1 MERLR
6 GIRSAVARRTTATH
20 LMALLCFLLAV
31 VPTSFYR
38 PDGPYLVVFVC
49 GVETALL
56 VLVAVRH
63 LLVSWCFSVP
73 LVLFLPYAYGA
84 HTGPESVWGLPWTI
98 GLMVAVGFL
107 LYRIALR
114 HNAVVVAVVLAVTI
128 VATRPRLAD
137 WGDAPLPAVLAL
149 GAVVLGTVLRRRR
162 EADRVRRAEQTRLA
176 ALEERTSI
184 ARELHDVVSH
194 HMSALVLR
202 TNAVSYRLPGLAPAV
217 LDELDVIQ
225 RMARDGLTEM
235 RRMLVV
241 LRADDG
247 DGAAPQPGLSDV
259 EGMVARFRVTGAE
272 ISLQVDVGSVPAGV
286 GLSAYR
292 IVQEALSNSGR
303 HAPGGAVS
311 VEITTRGDVLWV
323 EVRNAAATRPAL
335 DDDPARLRHGL
346 AGMAERVRVLGGEL
360 TAGPT
365 PVGGFAVVADLP
377 LHGED
382 TA

>member
-1 MERLR
+1 
-6 GIRSAVARRTTATH
+6 
-20 LMALLCFLLAV
+20 
-31 VPTSFYR
+31 
-38 PDGPYLVVFVC
+38 
-49 GVETALL
+49 
-56 VLVAVRH
+56 
-63 LLVSWCFSVP
+63 
-73 LVLFLPYAYGA
+73 
-84 HTGPESVWGLPWTI
+84 
-98 GLMVAVGFL
+98 
-107 LYRIALR
+107 
-114 HNAVVVAVVLAVTI
+114 
-128 VATRPRLAD
+128 
-137 WGDAPLPAVLAL
+137 
-149 GAVVLGTVLRRRR
+149 
-162 EADRVRRAEQTRLA
+162 
-176 ALEERTSI
+176 LEERTRI

-202 TNAVSYRLPGLAPAV
+202 ADAVSYRLPGLPPAL

-241 LRADDG
+241 LRAGDG

-259 EGMVARFRVTGAE
+259 EGMVAGFRETGAE
-272 ISLQVDVGSVPAGV
+272 ISLLVDVGSVPAGV

-292 IVQEALSNSGR
+292 IVREALSNSGR

-346 AGMAERVRVLGGEL
+346 VGMAERVRVLGGEL
-360 TAGPT
+360 TAGRT
-365 PVGGFAVVADLP
+365 PGGGFVVVADLP

>member
-1 MERLR
+1 MAGR
-6 GIRSAVARRTTATH
+6 ITATH

-31 VPTSFYR
+31 VPRSLYR
-38 PDGPYLVVFVC
+38 PDGLYAVVLVS
-49 GVETALL
+49 GVETAVPVLL
-56 VLVAVRH
+56 AARH
-63 LLVSWCFSVP
+63 LLASWFFSLP
-73 LVLFLPYAYGA
+73 LVVFLPYAYGA
-84 HTGPESVWGLPWTI
+84 HTGPESEWGWPWTI
-98 GLMVAVGFL
+98 GLTVAVGFL

-114 HNAVVVAVVLAVTI
+114 HNAVVVAAVVAVTF
-128 VATRPRLAD
+128 VASWTRLAD
-137 WGDAPLPAVLAL
+137 WGDAPLPVVLEL
-149 GAVVLGTVLRRRR
+149 GAVVLGTVLRQRRD
-162 EADRVRRAEQTRLA
+162 ADGVRRAEQTRLV
-176 ALEERTSI
+176 ALEERTRI

-202 TNAVSYRLPGLAPAV
+202 TDAVSYRLPGLAPEMIE
-217 LDELDVIQ
+217 ELDVIQ

-259 EGMVARFRVTGAE
+259 EGMVARFRETGAE
-272 ISLQVDVGSVPAGV
+272 VTLRVDVGPVPAGV

-303 HAPGGAVS
+303 HAPGGAVT

-335 DDDPARLRHGL
+335 DNDPARPRHGL
-346 AGMAERVRVLGGEL
+346 VGMAERARVLGGEL
-360 TAGPT
+360 TAGRT
-365 PVGGFAVVADLP
+365 PGGGFVVVAGLP
-377 LHGED
+377 LHEED